1 MRENS
6 KSKKEERLEYGRQYY
21 WKNRDVIR
29 QKYRQQADVANESR
43 KLRRGDLVMYT
54 EWLEKVEKR
63 LKEQDLEGWLR
74 WSLELTRDE
83 IIKKIEELNGRKEI
97 GIKSG

>member
-1 MRENS
+1 MRKNA
-6 KSKKEERLEYGRQYY
+6 KSKKEERREYGRQYY

-63 LKEQDLEGWLR
+63 LKEQDLEGWLILA
-74 WSLELTRDE
+74 LELTID
-83 IIKKIEELNGRKEI
+83 KITEEMEKLDKT
-97 GIKSG
+97 S